1 MLLRPHVGLLQTKE
15 WDSCGCRAPDALQGA
30 DVAQLAPMILGSID
44 EKDAAVH
51 PAMWD
56 MLLSFVRSHPAAWG
70 AVNARK
76 AILPRLMALLRCTT
90 HPSGT
95 MFCLL
100 AYTCAAVSSRRHHV
114 C

>member
-1 MLLRPHVGLLQTKE
+1 MCVYSWVHCRWLE
-15 WDSCGCRAPDALQGA
+15 WDSCARRAPDALQGA
-30 DVAQLAPMILGSID
+30 DIAQLAPLILGSID

-56 MLLSFVRSHPAAWG
+56 MLLSFARAHPPAWG

-90 HPSGT
+90 QLSDNMSCWLPY
-95 MFCLL
+95 MR
-100 AYTCAAVSSRRHHV
+100 AAVWLPAA
-114 C
+114 